1 MMLVALIM
9 RPWVILMRSVPNI
22 KAYILADDVLILA
35 TGPSMV
41 SNAAE
46 AIDKTHAYLHQMG
59 AKVAPDKSYNFASTA
74 QAKKWLQDTWW
85 EGIKS
90 KLEVVDDFRY
100 LGAHL
105 SAKGNCVSSTLEKD
119 GPKHASNSRS

>member
-9 RPWVILMRSVPNI
+9 RPWVILMRTVPNV

-35 TGPSMV
+35 AGPNMV

-59 AKVAPDKSYNFASTA
+59 AKVPQTKATTLPAPP
-74 QAKKWLQDTWW
+74 
-85 EGIKS
+85 
-90 KLEVVDDFRY
+90 KL
-100 LGAHL
+100 
-105 SAKGNCVSSTLEKD
+105 GNGCKTP
-119 GPKHASNSRS
+119 GGRA